1 MDKINLDITKYS
13 CNELQ
18 EIFNIDNIVSG
29 EQVANHFNTYK
40 NTLFNDSNISLKDKD
55 NITIF
60 LNKVITKLIGSLD
73 KGAQDSTE
81 NSLSYNS
88 KFNTLLYESTNQ
100 HPIIADQNTIA
111 GQNANTYDGRNVD
124 SNKVPPGYIN
134 PINIRTIKK
143 TVNVDTQFRDSYYS
157 TKSSDFHVN
166 LPESFK
172 KVVKMRLSSLQIPL
186 SIYAISQELGNYYFD
201 VSSNNEQHI
210 VDVRAPTKRDANY
223 DITAIEA
230 NINTELIGRDIS
242 FQIDPYTGKSEFF
255 SNNLFNIYFN
265 YDSNV
270 TDSSSSREYDLNTP
284 LSFKLGWLLGFRAG
298 SYTSN
303 NLGQIDNLHRVVSD
317 GICSITG
324 PKYIYI
330 CVNDFTNAGNN
341 NFIAAFSSST
351 LSPHIIARI
360 NYQSL
365 VNKSGVYNYS
375 DDDDDINNIYNRTR
389 EYFGPVDIQKL
400 HFQILDE
407 YGRVINLN
415 NMDWSC
421 TLTFDVL
428 YD

>member
-73 KGAQDSTE
+73 KGTQDSTE

-100 HPIIADQNTIA
+100 HPIIADQNSIA
-111 GQNANTYDGRNVD
+111 GLNANTYDGRNVD
-124 SNKVPPGYIN
+124 SNNVPPGYIN

-186 SIYAISQELGNYYFD
+186 SIYTISQDLGNNYFD
-201 VSSNNEQHI
+201 ISYNGDEHQVVI
-210 VDVRAPTKRDANY
+210 RDGNF
-223 DITAIEA
+223 
-230 NINTELIGRDIS
+230 DIS
-242 FQIDPYTGKSEFF
+242 SLQHEILSDVSIISFNVNKINGKTYFKSLNDQSFDI
-255 SNNLFNIYFN
+255 NFN
-265 YDSNV
+265 YDNNY
-270 TDSSSSREYDLNTP
+270 SSSAQSREYDLNTP

-298 SYTSN
+298 SYTSDSSYE
-303 NLGQIDNLHRVVSD
+303 IVSD

-365 VNKSGVYNYS
+365 VNKSGIYNYS

>member
-73 KGAQDSTE
+73 KGIQDSTE
-81 NSLSYNS
+81 NNLSYNS
-88 KFNTLLYESTNQ
+88 KFNTLLHESTNQ
-100 HPIIADQNTIA
+100 HPIIADQNSIA
-111 GQNANTYDGRNVD
+111 GLNANTYDGRNVD
-124 SNKVPPGYIN
+124 SNNVPPGYIN

-186 SIYAISQELGNYYFD
+186 SIYTISQELGNYYFD
-201 VSSNNEQHI
+201 VSTNNFGLI
-210 VDVRAPTKRDANY
+210 SVDVRAPTKRDGNY

-230 NINTELIGRDIS
+230 NINTEVVGLDIS

-265 YDSNV
+265 YDSNL
-270 TDSSSSREYDLNTP
+270 TSSSPREYDLNTP

-303 NLGQIDNLHRVVSD
+303 NLGQIDNLHRIVSD
-317 GICSITG
+317 GISSITG

-365 VNKSGVYNYS
+365 VNKSGIYNYS